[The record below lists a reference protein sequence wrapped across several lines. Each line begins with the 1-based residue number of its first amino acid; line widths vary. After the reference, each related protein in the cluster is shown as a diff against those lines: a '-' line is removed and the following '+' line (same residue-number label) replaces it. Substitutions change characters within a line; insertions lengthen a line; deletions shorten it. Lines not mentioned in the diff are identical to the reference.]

1 MIIFD
6 EIKVGDIIKV
16 LVNMDDIEEELYAKV
31 TYNSGTCL
39 EVTYLVPTSK
49 IYKGTTLYEFEE
61 DHNLV
66 ESCNITEHYE
76 RNDLSDIMVKIPK
89 TPYYYLIDEEHSI
102 DESDSSSIVDSED
115 SDSDDSFIADDDEE
129 GDPPPD
135 AEEIDREWNQW
146 NPTTPGAKRFKDTVD
161 LIEYHARMHADNL
174 KF

>member
-1 MIIFD
+1 M
-6 EIKVGDIIKV
+6 
-16 LVNMDDIEEELYAKV
+16 EEELYAKV
-31 TYNSGTCL
+31 IKNSGVCL

-61 DHNLV
+61 DCNVV

-76 RNDLSDIMVKIPK
+76 GSELSDIMIKVPR
-89 TPYYYLIDEEHSI
+89 TPYYYLIDENSI

-115 SDSDDSFIADDDEE
+115 SGTDDSFVADDDEE

-135 AEEIDREWNQW
+135 AEDIDRAWNSW
-146 NPTTPGAKRFKDTVD
+146 NPVTPGARRFKETVD
-161 LIEYHARMHADNL
+161 MIEYHARMHADEL